1 MNKHDSPQQ
10 LLTRVNQLAGQKKI
24 SEALKLAKTIL
35 RQHPKFANAWLT
47 IAFLYFQTNQIDQA
61 RKALKKART
70 LEPNNAFFAFQEV
83 MMLKSINKIGDALS
97 IAKKLARTPLKDHRM
112 NVALAHFLEVNYAF
126 HEAKLLY
133 TYLHKQQPDFS
144 DWPAKLAMIEQAF
157 GNIDAAEKLAQ
168 EAISKKPNHANVHF
182 FISHLKKQSKES
194 NHIDELK
201 DIIKQRPG
209 DKTNQSMLY
218 FALAK
223 ELEDCGEYSES
234 FKYRKMGADLF
245 RSTLKYDINSDLGFM
260 QEIRKEFDTDF
271 FKDISSKSSDEKPIF
286 IVGLPRSGTT
296 LLDRIISAHSDVTA
310 ADEITHMNQGI
321 LQELSHQYRGKNLSR
336 NELVR
341 ASKYINFKKLGLDY
355 LDNARF
361 ARGTTPRF
369 TDKFPQNSYY
379 VGMILK
385 ALPGAKIIILQR
397 HPVAVCYSI
406 YKQMFH
412 RDAYPYSYMLEEL
425 ADYYIEHT
433 KLLKHWQ
440 KMAGH
445 SVKTVYYEELVSNLE
460 NQTKDILS
468 FLDLSWQPECLN
480 FHKNK
485 QPTATA
491 SASQVRQKVYTDSV
505 AMWQNYESELQPL
518 ISKLKAAGCLDTA

>member
-1 MNKHDSPQQ
+1 MNQHDSPHQ
-10 LLTRVNQLAGQKKI
+10 LLARVNQLAGQRQI
-24 SEALKLAKTIL
+24 SEALTLAKTIL
-35 RQHPKFANAWLT
+35 REHPNFANAWLT
-47 IAFLYFQTNQIDQA
+47 SAFLYFQNNQIDQA
-61 RKALKKART
+61 RKAIKKART
-70 LEPNNAFFAFQEV
+70 LEPNNTFFAFQEV
-83 MMLKSINKIGDALS
+83 MMLKSINKVGEALS
-97 IAKKLARTPLKDHRM
+97 IAKKLAQTPLEDNRM
-112 NVALAHFLEVNYAF
+112 NDALARFLEVNYAF
-126 HEAKLLY
+126 HEAKLLF
-133 TYLHKQQPDFS
+133 THLHKQQPDFS

-157 GNIDAAEKLAQ
+157 GNLDAAENLAQ
-168 EAISKKPNHANVHF
+168 EALSKKPNHANVHF

-194 NHIDELK
+194 NHINELK

-209 DKTNQSMLY
+209 DKANQSMLY

-245 RSTLKYDINSDLGFM
+245 RSTFQYDINSDIGFM
-260 QEIRKEFDTDF
+260 QEIRKEFDADF
-271 FKDISSKSSDEKPIF
+271 FKGISTKVSDEKPIF

-310 ADEITHMNQGI
+310 ADELTHMNQGI
-321 LQELSHQYRGKNLSR
+321 LQELSHHSRGKNLSR

-341 ASKYINFKKLGLDY
+341 ASKHINFKKLGQDY

-397 HPVAVCYSI
+397 HPVAVCYSV
-406 YKQMFH
+406 YKQMFNG
-412 RDAYPYSYMLEEL
+412 DAYPYSYTLEEM

-433 KLLKHWQ
+433 KLLSHWQ
-440 KMAGH
+440 EMAGDA
-445 SVKTVYYEELVSNLE
+445 VKTVYYEDLVSDLE

-485 QPTATA
+485 QPTASA
-491 SASQVRQKVYTDSV
+491 SASQVRQKIYTDSV
-505 AMWQNYESELQPL
+505 ALWQNYETQLQPL
-518 ISKLKAAGCLDTA
+518 ISKLKAAGCLDTP